1 MVVWIVG
8 EVMGVVMVMLVLVV
22 MIVLA
27 IVVMVVIVLVYL
39 SQVAVKFCDD
49 GFISGMVTK
58 PHLSEVAVK
67 CELLEVVLNRSH

>member
-1 MVVWIVG
+1 
-8 EVMGVVMVMLVLVV
+8 MVMLVLVV

-39 SQVAVKFCDD
+39 SQVAIKFCDD
-49 GFISGMVTK
+49 ASMMMVLSTAMVMK

-67 CELLEVVLNRSH
+67 CELLQVVLNRSH